1 MISLVRGIAAGLGAT
16 IALSILMMAKGMMGL
31 MPELNVIAM
40 LGSMA
45 QDMMGMGGAAVGWAL
60 HFMIG
65 AVIYGVLFDKLNDKL
80 PGDSQ
85 IKKGMVFGVAAWLVM
100 MVGIMPMA
108 GAGLFGMALGMMA
121 PVMTLMLHLIFGAVL
136 GYAYNRL
143 APAGGEAGSE
153 ASAED

>member
-1 MISLVRGIAAGLGAT
+1 MKDGILAGLAAT
-16 IALSILMMAKGMMGL
+16 IALSFLMYLKGMMGL
-31 MPELNVIAM
+31 MPELNVIFM
-40 LGSMA
+40 LGVMA
-45 QDMMGMGGAAVGWAL
+45 EARMGLGGPAVGWAL

-65 AVIYGVLFDKLNDKL
+65 AVLFGAIFHQLNEKL

-100 MVGIMPMA
+100 MIAVMPMA
-108 GAGLFGMALGMMA
+108 GAGMFGMALGMMA

-143 APAGGEAGSE
+143 AQS
-153 ASAED
+153 

>member
-1 MISLVRGIAAGLGAT
+1 MVSLIRGIAAGLGAT

-40 LGSMA
+40 LGNMA
-45 QDMMGMGGAAVGWAL
+45 QDMMNIGGMAVGWAL

-65 AVIYGVLFDKLNDKL
+65 AVIFGALFHQFNDKL

-85 IKKGMVFGVAAWLVM
+85 VKKGLVFGVGAWLVM
-100 MVGIMPMA
+100 MVGVMPMA
-108 GAGLFGMALGMMA
+108 GAGMFGMALGMMA
-121 PVMTLMLHLIFGAVL
+121 PVMTLMLHLIYGAVL
-136 GYAYNRL
+136 GFAYNRL
-143 APAGGEAGSE
+143 APAGGEAGSG